1 MKSKFRIKR
10 DVVEDILDAETWCQW
25 AISVGLHHVAF
36 ATYLSIHVTNT
47 GKQLIGAPAADASSG
62 LCSNDFMSS
71 CISRRCGPSRML
83 AMAPQS
89 ASFESIVWTP
99 ARIVIAYPCST
110 ILSLQ
115 QLRLA
120 ARDRIYFSPTLRL
133 SDSFRSRAD
142 IYATPTPA
150 LPLSA
155 PENSVR
161 HPAYEISR
169 VHQPLPLVPRKSFG
183 PER

>member
-1 MKSKFRIKR
+1 MIGMKSKFRVRR

-25 AISVGLHHVAF
+25 AISVGLHHVAS

-47 GKQLIGAPAADASSG
+47 GKQLIGAPAADASSC

-71 CISRRCGPSRML
+71 CTSRRCRPSRIL

-120 ARDRIYFSPTLRL
+120 ARNRIYFSPTASDHAPTSTLLRRQPYL
-133 SDSFRSRAD
+133 FLHQKTAFAILPTRS
-142 IYATPTPA
+142 
-150 LPLSA
+150 LKSA
-155 PENSVR
+155 
-161 HPAYEISR
+161 
-169 VHQPLPLVPRKSFG
+169 KSQ
-183 PER
+183 ER